1 MFTEQGLSDLAFQ
14 VKLNFAI
21 SNASDREAASGA
33 IQAKEGWLSISVR
46 LALMGRPASFE
57 RRRHFSWL
65 DTVAPE

>member
-1 MFTEQGLSDLAFQ
+1 MFAEQALSDLAFQ

-46 LALMGRPASFE
+46 RALTERSASFA

-65 DTVAPE
+65 DTVVPE

>member
-1 MFTEQGLSDLAFQ
+1 MFAEQALKDLAFQ

-21 SNASDREAASGA
+21 SNAASGAMLPA
-33 IQAKEGWLSISVR
+33 IQAKEGWLSINVQ
-46 LALMGRPASFE
+46 LALTERPASFE